1 MADQIIVFK
10 SGERVITDLQEVFE
24 GEGEERRGICL
35 VMKNPYI
42 LELVAVNDMDDSTN
56 DLQVKFS
63 KWCPYSV
70 DYQFRIPYDSI
81 LAIGE
86 PDTGLAQAY
95 RNKIASLVA
104 TQETGV
110 PPAPP
115 QTPAEAV
122 EEGWAEGAT
131 NPNMEAQLTEI
142 RKNTG
147 GAIPP
152 DQVPT
157 AGVGGAHDEH
167 PVAEPFAVEADPDA
181 QTAEV

>member
-1 MADQIIVFK
+1 MADQILVFK
-10 SGERVITDLQEVFE
+10 HGERVITDLQEVFE

-35 VMKNPYI
+35 LMKNPYI
-42 LELVAVNDMDDSTN
+42 LELVSVDDSDNPN

-70 DYQFRIPYDSI
+70 DFQFRVPYDCV

-104 TQETGV
+104 TQEGGV

-115 QTPAEAV
+115 ETPAEAV
-122 EEGWAEGAT
+122 EEGWAEGVT

-152 DQVPT
+152 DEVPT

>member
-1 MADQIIVFK
+1 MAEQIIVFK

-24 GEGEERRGICL
+24 GEEEERRGICL
-35 VMKNPYI
+35 LMKNPYI
-42 LELVAVNDMDDSTN
+42 LELVSVGSEQDPG

-70 DYQFRIPYDSI
+70 DFQFRIPYDSV

-95 RNKIASLVA
+95 RNKIATLVA
-104 TQETGV
+104 TQEQGV
-110 PPAPP
+110 PAAPAP
-115 QTPAEAV
+115 TPAEAV
-122 EEGWAEGAT
+122 EEGWTEGIV

-152 DQVPT
+152 DVVPT
-157 AGVGGAHDEH
+157 AGVGGVHDEH
-167 PVAEPFAVEADPDA
+167 PVAEPFAVEEDPN
-181 QTAEV
+181 AETSEV

>member
-1 MADQIIVFK
+1 MAEQIIVFK
-10 SGERVITDLQEVFE
+10 NGERVITELKEVFE
-24 GEGEERRGICL
+24 GEGDDRRGVCL
-35 VMKNPYI
+35 LMSHPYI
-42 LELVAVNDMDDSTN
+42 LELVSADGTADRH